1 MDELLKTLPQ
11 RAKDR
16 YNEDKKFF
24 AKLRKK
30 PPKKLDYIMQDLHD
44 EEFSRTDCLEC
55 ANCCKTTGPLF
66 TAKDVTRIAKHFN
79 CLLYT
84 SPSPRDR
91 TRSRMPSS
99 A

>member
-1 MDELLKTLPQ
+1 MAINDNDLLLINDSQDSNEAKKIKYSTL
-11 RAKDR
+11 KSNINGDDG
-16 YNEDKKFF
+16 N
-24 AKLRKK
+24 
-30 PPKKLDYIMQDLHD
+30 DLQ
-44 EEFSRTDCLEC
+44 
-55 ANCCKTTGPLF
+55 A
-66 TAKDVTRIAKHFN
+66 VT